1 MYIIFCTIMCS
12 VFSVLITVHVSLAG
26 PICVLNSCVRHR
38 QDDGDHFVMLRSDCT
53 RSSSA
58 IVEPDL
64 NKPRN
69 SLKNNQL
76 VFMDVSYDF
85 VAVSTI
91 SRHLG
96 NQINQAFFLF
106 FFFKR
111 KKRKKRRRNV
121 VFNLNIDF
129 CLSLTP
135 NFNLIL
141 CVLTLTKYI
150 FVKRKSVRK

>member
-69 SLKNNQL
+69 SLKNSQL

-96 NQINQAFFLF
+96 NQINQAFF
-106 FFFKR
+106 KQ
-111 KKRKKRRRNV
+111 KKEKEKKEEIATV
-121 VFNLNIDF
+121 VFNLNIDL

-150 FVKRKSVRK
+150 FVKRKKKV

>member
-96 NQINQAFFLF
+96 NQINQAFFL
-106 FFFKR
+106 KKKK
-111 KKRKKRRRNV
+111 KKRNRNCC
-121 VFNLNIDF
+121 FQ
-129 CLSLTP
+129 P
-135 NFNLIL
+135 
-141 CVLTLTKYI
+141 KH
-150 FVKRKSVRK
+150 

>member
-106 FFFKR
+106 LFF
-111 KKRKKRRRNV
+111 
-121 VFNLNIDF
+121 
-129 CLSLTP
+129 
-135 NFNLIL
+135 
-141 CVLTLTKYI
+141 
-150 FVKRKSVRK
+150 

>member
-1 MYIIFCTIMCS
+1 MYIIFCTIMC
-12 VFSVLITVHVSLAG
+12 SVLITVHVSLAG

-69 SLKNNQL
+69 SLKNSQL
-76 VFMDVSYDF
+76 VFMDVSYGF

-96 NQINQAFFLF
+96 NQINQAFF
-106 FFFKR
+106 KQ
-111 KKRKKRRRNV
+111 KKEKKKKGRNSKCC
-121 VFNLNIDF
+121 FQ
-129 CLSLTP
+129 P
-135 NFNLIL
+135 
-141 CVLTLTKYI
+141 KH
-150 FVKRKSVRK
+150 

>member
-96 NQINQAFFLF
+96 NQINQAFFF
-106 FFFKR
+106 FFLKR
-111 KKRKKRRRNV
+111 KKRKKRRNRNCC
-121 VFNLNIDF
+121 FQ
-129 CLSLTP
+129 P
-135 NFNLIL
+135 
-141 CVLTLTKYI
+141 KH
-150 FVKRKSVRK
+150 